1 MKKIFFAS
9 FIFSMLFQFFPQTGY
24 AQNIKLNSVSPIM
37 SFPYHRHF
45 LRSHVSSG
53 NLLIKIERFRYH
65 RHSLRSLKNY
75 RNDTKLTFFV
85 QTIRKLQPEK
95 FQLQKITFTVT
106 DSWFSRDKAHHFLT
120 SAFLTT
126 AGYYYSRERNNFSNF
141 KSQQNSICFSLSLG
155 LIKEFRDGMQKHNSF
170 SWKDLVADIL
180 GTAVGLVVVSG

>member
-1 MKKIFFAS
+1 MKKVFLAVVVLSGIV
-9 FIFSMLFQFFPQTGY
+9 LFLSHKAN
-24 AQNIKLNSVSPIM
+24 AQN
-37 SFPYHRHF
+37 F
-45 LRSHVSSG
+45 
-53 NLLIKIERFRYH
+53 E
-65 RHSLRSLKNY
+65 LK
-75 RNDTKLTFFV
+75 KS
-85 QTIRKLQPEK
+85 QPET
-95 FQLQKITFTVT
+95 FQLRKITFTVT

>member
-1 MKKIFFAS
+1 
-9 FIFSMLFQFFPQTGY
+9 ML
-24 AQNIKLNSVSPIM
+24 S
-37 SFPYHRHF
+37 
-45 LRSHVSSG
+45 
-53 NLLIKIERFRYH
+53 FRYH

-95 FQLQKITFTVT
+95 FQLQKITFTVS

-126 AGYYYSRERNNFSNF
+126 AGYYYSREQKKFSNF
-141 KSQQNSICFSLSLG
+141 KSQQNGIYFSLSLG
-155 LIKEFRDGMQKHNSF
+155 MLKEIRDGLKKNNSF

-180 GTAVGLVVVSG
+180 GTAVGLALVSD